1 MREKLR
7 TQIADRLGAIRDR
20 HNIRLGGGGAESVT
34 SWFLGPK
41 GENAKLMQDLASRA
55 VEAHL
60 NFRRDV
66 YPDDPMFITPEMQAA
81 PEYKRSVDI
90 IHRDF
95 EDVLKA
101 LQELGAFF
109 SMRSQGHMLWTSR
122 SQASQDI

>member
-7 TQIADRLGAIRDR
+7 SQVADMLGTIRDR
-20 HNIRLGGGGAESVT
+20 HNIRLGGGGADAIT

-66 YPDDPMFITPEMQAA
+66 YPDDPMFIRRRPNTNG
-81 PEYKRSVDI
+81 RS
-90 IHRDF
+90 
-95 EDVLKA
+95 
-101 LQELGAFF
+101 
-109 SMRSQGHMLWTSR
+109 T
-122 SQASQDI
+122 